1 MRQIFGGETRRSSPS
16 VTFTKRRCIADG
28 SRKETAAERVIRNKA
43 DAELFE
49 RRNRVA
55 LVIASPKGI
64 FALHSGNRV
73 NRVSATNRLRPG
85 FAQSE
90 VAHLSLLYELGHC
103 ANGLFDRY
111 FRINAVQIVEV
122 NVIGL
127 QSPQRILTSPENIF
141 RLSFDFTASRPW
153 LPAQITKLG
162 REHYRVAFAFER
174 CSENLFVVAVVVIR
188 GIDEIDADLDRPV

>member
-1 MRQIFGGETRRSSPS
+1 MRQIFGGETRRSSPPIP
-16 VTFTKRRCIADG
+16 FAEAGRIADG
-28 SRKETAAERVIRNKA
+28 SRKETAAERVIGNKA

-49 RRNRVA
+49 RRNCVA
-55 LVIASPKGI
+55 LVIAGPKGI
-64 FALHSGNRV
+64 FALHSGDRM
-73 NRVSATNRLRPG
+73 NRVSAANRLRPG

-111 FRINAVQIVEV
+111 FRIDAVQIVEIDI
-122 NVIGL
+122 IGL

-141 RLSFDFTASRPW
+141 RLSFHFTASRPW

-162 REHYRVAFAFER
+162 REHHRAAFAFER
-174 CSENLFVVAVVVIR
+174 SSEHLFVVAVVVIR
-188 GIDEIDADLDRPV
+188 GIDEIDAYLDRP